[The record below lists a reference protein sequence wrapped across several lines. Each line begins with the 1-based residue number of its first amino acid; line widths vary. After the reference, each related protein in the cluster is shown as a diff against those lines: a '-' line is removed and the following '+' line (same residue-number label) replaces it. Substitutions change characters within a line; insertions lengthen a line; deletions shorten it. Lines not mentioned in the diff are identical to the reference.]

1 MLIALTNHA
10 SKGVV
15 EVRVSSVSLLWLR
28 YPAGLNDPLLRN
40 TEDTR
45 NEMFPPRL
53 TEPP

>member
-10 SKGVV
+10 SKGVAEHSV
-15 EVRVSSVSLLWLR
+15 FLRVSSVAR